1 MKNNFKLSFCIP
13 TYNNAKSVY
22 RLVSDILSFDKPD
35 IEVVVLDNGS
45 SDDTLLILKPII
57 DNRLS
62 VYSNDVNKGAL
73 FNMMNVLDKGTGD
86 YLVYCTDH
94 DHININKIE
103 DFLAFFQTNPGLSFG
118 YCEYKQDIFKRHT
131 IYNKG
136 YDSLKNMAYKTRHPT
151 GFFFKKEYWKAIE
164 SVKRFSD
171 YNFVDL
177 FPLEFVFSE
186 LSLCGKGAIYKD
198 NIFSP
203 ETGDRVVKHKSATTK
218 GYSKTAFFAPECRLK
233 LALSFRKHIQSLAIS
248 EVQKNELILDTFYRE
263 LKFAVFNYKQV
274 LGNEKLCI
282 HYHMEKR
289 NVGQFEQIAIVL
301 RFFSNYCKKVKE
313 EQNNFKFFFL
323 VIFRLKSFLGLIY
336 RIALK

>member
-1 MKNNFKLSFCIP
+1 MKNNFKLSLCIP
-13 TYNNAKSVY
+13 TYNNAKSVF

-45 SDDTLLILKPII
+45 SDNTLLILKSII
-57 DNRLS
+57 DNRLN

-103 DFLAFFQTNPGLSFG
+103 DFLTFFLTNPGVSFG
-118 YCEYKQDIFKRHT
+118 YCDYNQNIFKTHT
-131 IYNKG
+131 IYEKG

-151 GFFFKKEYWKAIE
+151 GLFFKREYWKAID

-186 LSLCGKGAIYKD
+186 LSLLGKGAIYKD
-198 NIFSP
+198 NVFSP
-203 ETGDRVVKHKSATTK
+203 ETGDRVVEHKSATTK

-233 LALSFRKHIQSLAIS
+233 LSLSFRKHIQSLAIS

-263 LKFAVFNYKQV
+263 LKFAVFNYKRV

-301 RFFSNYCKKVKE
+301 RFYSNYCKKVKE
-313 EQNNFKFFFL
+313 EQNNFKFLFL
-323 VIFRLKSFLGLIY
+323 VIFRLKSFLGLLY